1 MSNIQQFKDRLV
13 GGGARANL
21 FEVELQFPP
30 ALANLVPTE
39 YMSFM
44 IKAAA
49 MPASVIENI
58 DIAYRGRMLKVA
70 GDRTYENWTVTVIND
85 IDMPIRGAMEQWMN
99 YINRAESNTT
109 SSATFN
115 ALDYYA
121 DLKITQLGRSA
132 GSAGDS
138 YRGKTYLFKGAY
150 PVNISAIEM
159 AYDTNNAIQDF
170 TVEFAYQY
178 WNTANVDG
186 GAQQLLPLN
195 AGR

>member
-49 MPASVIENI
+49 MPASDIENI
-58 DIAYRGRMLKVA
+58 PVPYRGRVLKIA

-85 IDMPIRGAMEQWMN
+85 VDMPIRTAMEQWMN

-109 SSATFN
+109 SAGILN

-121 DLKITQLGRSA
+121 DLKITQLGRSS
-132 GSAGDS
+132 GPFGQPF
-138 YRGKTYLFKGAY
+138 RGKTYIFKDAY
-150 PVNISAIEM
+150 PVKISAIEV
-159 AYDTNNAIQDF
+159 AYETNNAIQDF
-170 TVEFAYQY
+170 QIEFAYQY